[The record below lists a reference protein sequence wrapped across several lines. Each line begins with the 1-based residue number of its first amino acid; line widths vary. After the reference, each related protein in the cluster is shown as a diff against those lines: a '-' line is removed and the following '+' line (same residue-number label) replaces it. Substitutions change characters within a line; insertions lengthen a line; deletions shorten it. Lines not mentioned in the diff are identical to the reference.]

1 MKTNNKYSA
10 FVFCRG
16 GSKGVPKKN
25 IRMVSGK
32 PLLVWTIECAL
43 SSKYINEVI
52 VSTDCEEIASL
63 AKENSAKVLKR
74 PIELAKDDSP
84 ELDAWKHAICNYQ
97 FNSNDTFISLPA
109 TSPLRKPLDINNA
122 LERYQQGDC
131 DIVFGISESHR
142 SPYLN
147 MVTIDSSGLIEVVN
161 KNRGLFRRQDCPKVY
176 NITTTAYVGSKNYI
190 MNCSSLMDG
199 RVAAITIPIERS
211 LDVDNMFDLH
221 LADLLLS
228 SPFTKKNV

>member
-97 FNSNDTFISLPA
+97 FNSNDTFISLHRP
-109 TSPLRKPLDINNA
+109 I
-122 LERYQQGDC
+122 
-131 DIVFGISESHR
+131 GI
-142 SPYLN
+142 L
-147 MVTIDSSGLIEVVN
+147 
-161 KNRGLFRRQDCPKVY
+161 
-176 NITTTAYVGSKNYI
+176 
-190 MNCSSLMDG
+190 
-199 RVAAITIPIERS
+199 
-211 LDVDNMFDLH
+211 
-221 LADLLLS
+221 
-228 SPFTKKNV
+228 